1 MGHSLTRRDLVRM
14 GVASAAA
21 VALGSRRVAG
31 RTLAGG
37 LSGAGSGQLHL
48 GLVTY
53 NVAKAWDIDTILR
66 LLEETGFEGVEF
78 RSTHAHG
85 VEPTLSAVERAAVR
99 KKCAERGMKQVSL
112 GTACEFHSPDSA
124 IVRKNIEEC
133 RAFVLL
139 ARDLG
144 ARGIKVRPNGLPKEV
159 PEEKTI
165 EQIGRALTEC
175 GAFAQDHGVEI
186 WVEVHGQG
194 TKKPANMRRIM
205 DACGHP
211 AVGITWNSN
220 DSDVADGSVSAAF
233 ALLQPFIRC
242 CHITDLW
249 SDYPYRE
256 LFSLLV
262 GSGYD
267 RFNLCEFPGTVPA
280 AEGATWLRRYRE
292 RWVELTGATIAR
304 RPSS

>member
-1 MGHSLTRRDLVRM
+1 MSHSPTRRDLIRT

-21 VALGSRRVAG
+21 LALGG
-31 RTLAGG
+31 RSLAARALAGVVDADPG
-37 LSGAGSGQLHL
+37 RFHL

-66 LLEETGFEGVEF
+66 LLPETGFSGIEF

-85 VEPTLSAVERAAVR
+85 VEPTLSATERAEVR
-99 KKCAERGMKQVSL
+99 KKCADAGMKQVSL
-112 GTACEFHSPDSA
+112 GTACEFHSPDPA
-124 IVRKNIEEC
+124 VVRKNIDEC
-133 RAFVLL
+133 RDFVRL
-139 ARDLG
+139 ARDLD
-144 ARGIKVRPNGLPKEV
+144 ARGIKVRPNGLPTEV
-159 PEEKTI
+159 PVEQTI
-165 EQIGRALTEC
+165 EQIGRSLTEC
-175 GAFAQDHGVEI
+175 GNFAREHGVEI
-186 WVEVHGQG
+186 WVEVHGKA
-194 TKKPANMRRIM
+194 TKEPAIMRRIM

-220 DSDVADGSVSAAF
+220 DSDVADGSVGEAF
-233 ALLQPFIRC
+233 GLLQPFIRC

-249 SDYPYRE
+249 SDYPYGE
-256 LFSLLV
+256 LFSLLE

-267 RFNLCEFPGTVPA
+267 RFTLCEFHEMVPA
-280 AEGATWLRRYRE
+280 AEGAAWLRRYRE

>member
-1 MGHSLTRRDLVRM
+1 MKDTLTRREMVKI
-14 GVASAAA
+14 G
-21 VALGSRRVAG
+21 LGSMAALAVGGHRAGAEARR
-31 RTLAGG
+31 
-37 LSGAGSGQLHL
+37 LHL

-53 NVAKAWDIDTILR
+53 NVAKGWDLDTLLR
-66 LLEETGFEGVEF
+66 LVGEAGFEGVEF

-85 VEPTLSAVERAAVR
+85 VEPTLSPSERGEVKR
-99 KKCAERGMKQVSL
+99 KCAAAGMKQVSL
-112 GTACEFHSPDSA
+112 GTACEFHSPDPA
-124 IVRKNIEEC
+124 VVRKNIEEV
-133 RAFVLL
+133 REWVLL

-144 ARGIKVRPNGLPKEV
+144 ARGIKVRPNGLPEGV
-159 PEEKTI
+159 PVDETL

-175 GAFAQDHGVEI
+175 GEIASDHGVEI

-194 TKKPANMRRIM
+194 TKEPANMRRIM

-220 DSDVADGSVSAAF
+220 DSDVTGGSVRESF
-233 ALLQPFIRC
+233 DLLQPFIRC

-256 LFSLLV
+256 LFALLE

-267 RFNLCEFPGTVPA
+267 RFTLCEFHESVAVSDGA
-280 AEGATWLRRYRE
+280 AWLGRYRK
-292 RWVELTGATIAR
+292 RWEELQNG
-304 RPSS
+304 